1 MEFLSAPE
9 IRKLAEQVGFSP
21 KKSFGQNFLLDSNVV
36 RSIVDKAH
44 IDASDV
50 VLEIGPGFGSLTLG
64 LLEVAKNVIA
74 VEISPALAEL
84 LPETVLRLAPD
95 MKDKLQVI
103 CLDALEVED
112 LPIAPTALVAN
123 LPYNVSVPILLH
135 LLKTFPSISSGLVM
149 VQSEVADRLVS
160 APARKTYGIPSVKL
174 AWYAKARK
182 VGDIGRKVFWPAP
195 NVDSALVYFERH
207 PTPLA
212 DVDSEELFELID
224 LAFSSRR
231 KMLRSV
237 LSSWIRS
244 DSVFEQAGIN
254 PTVRGEALGVLDFV
268 QLLQANKGGNT

>member
-1 MEFLSAPE
+1 
-9 IRKLAEQVGFSP
+9 
-21 KKSFGQNFLLDSNVV
+21 
-36 RSIVDKAH
+36 
-44 IDASDV
+44 
-50 VLEIGPGFGSLTLG
+50 
-64 LLEVAKNVIA
+64 
-74 VEISPALAEL
+74 
-84 LPETVLRLAPD
+84 
-95 MKDKLQVI
+95 
-103 CLDALEVED
+103 
-112 LPIAPTALVAN
+112 
-123 LPYNVSVPILLH
+123 
-135 LLKTFPSISSGLVM
+135 M

-160 APARKTYGIPSVKL
+160 APEGKTYGIPSVKL
-174 AWYAKARK
+174 AWYAKAKK

-207 PTPLA
+207 QTPLA

-244 DSVFEQAGIN
+244 DKVFEEAGIN